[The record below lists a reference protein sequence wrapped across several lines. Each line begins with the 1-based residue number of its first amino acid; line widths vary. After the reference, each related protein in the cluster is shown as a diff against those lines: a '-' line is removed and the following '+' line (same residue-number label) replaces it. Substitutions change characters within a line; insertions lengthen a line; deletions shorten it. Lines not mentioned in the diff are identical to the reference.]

1 MSRPA
6 PAWLIV
12 LAYQAAWFAC
22 IAGGARGLSWPGAL
36 GALTVLTMALAPA
49 ASRRRRAA
57 FLLGFAALGTAA
69 DFTLAEFGWLRF
81 PAAHCQMGALP
92 CWMAALWL
100 AFAPCVP
107 LLARWL
113 APRPR
118 LTLLLG
124 ALGGPLAYLGA
135 RALGAVELTA
145 AGWTAVAV
153 EYAALMLLGC
163 RAADRMGLS
172 R

>member
-1 MSRPA
+1 VSRHA

-22 IAGGARGLSWPGAL
+22 VTGGARGLTWPGAL
-36 GALTVLTMALAPA
+36 AVLPVLALTLAPSPLRA
-49 ASRRRRAA
+49 RRAL
-57 FLLGFAALGTAA
+57 FLFSFAAAGTAVDLLLSAWAWLDFQPA
-69 DFTLAEFGWLRF
+69 D
-81 PAAHCQMGALP
+81 CQIGALP

-113 APRPR
+113 APRPL
-118 LTLLLG
+118 LTLALG

-135 RALGAVELTA
+135 RALGAAEPVGV
-145 AGWTAVAV
+145 GWWAVAA
-153 EYAALMLLGC
+153 EFALLMLIGC
-163 RAADRMGLS
+163 RAADRLGLS

>member
-6 PAWLIV
+6 PAWLTV

-22 IAGGARGLSWPGAL
+22 VAGGARGLSWPGVL
-36 GALTVLTMALAPA
+36 GALALLGMALAPA
-49 ASRRRRAA
+49 PWRARRAA
-57 FLLGFAALGTAA
+57 FLFAFAALGAAA
-69 DFTLAEFGWLRF
+69 DWTLAALGWLRF
-81 PAAHCQMGALP
+81 PAADCQIGALP

-124 ALGGPLAYLGA
+124 ALGGPIAYLGA

-145 AGWTAVAV
+145 EGWAAVAL